1 MGGGRRGLFLF
12 ISGAS
17 IATMVLAILAAQ
29 GIETVQRL
37 DHYFGRLGDRQILD
51 TAAIL
56 GTGFALAYAV
66 RLVRE
71 GAGRHSSGAT
81 AALLLV
87 GFLFQHSL
95 ALAEKKGLDGMRD
108 HLLQS
113 GHNEFARTVTTRRI
127 EPLALIAGYERLVQD
142 PDQGFARSKPPGTLL
157 VYWVADR
164 AAQAVMPW
172 IWDPPMP
179 TDSPYVANLY
189 HWRLANFATL
199 FFPLLS
205 YAVLWPLSW
214 LGRRFL
220 GPADGLWPAFLY
232 VLVPATALL
241 PLHLDAVLYP
251 FLACSLWALAAA
263 VGEANE
269 RAAVL
274 LGAAGGVVAWLCL
287 FVSFSLLPA
296 LPLALAFAA
305 AARARDGQRPWH
317 PLRATAAGVAAFF
330 AVGLAVWMLA
340 GYDPFERYGQA
351 MTNHMHWKRWQ
362 ESFRVPAAITDTAEF
377 LYWLG
382 MPIVLLFAHETVAAL
397 RRGKRPRLRS
407 WAARLALGV
416 CLVLGTTALFG
427 RTLSEVNRLWLFF
440 VPAIAIVAAHAL
452 RRIAGPRAEPAL
464 TAVVALQ
471 VGWAV
476 VLKCYEGFPP
486 GP

>member
-1 MGGGRRGLFLF
+1 M
-12 ISGAS
+12 I
-17 IATMVLAILAAQ
+17 LALLAAQ

-37 DHYFGRLGDRQILD
+37 DHYFGRLGDRRILD

-56 GTGFALAYAV
+56 AAGFALAYAI

-71 GAGRHSSGAT
+71 GAGRHSAGAT
-81 AALLLV
+81 TALLLV

-95 ALAEKKGLDGMRD
+95 ALTEKKGLDGMRD
-108 HLLQS
+108 HLLRS

-127 EPLALIAGYERLVQD
+127 EPIALVAGYERLVQD

-157 VYWVADR
+157 VYWMADR
-164 AAQAVMPW
+164 AAQALMPW

-179 TDSPYVANLY
+179 ADSPYVANLY

-199 FFPLLS
+199 FFPLFS
-205 YAVLWPLSW
+205 YAVLWPLGW

-232 VLVPATALL
+232 VLVPATALV

-263 VGEANE
+263 VGEACE

-274 LGAAGGVVAWLCL
+274 LGVAAGAVAWLCL

-305 AARARDGQRPWH
+305 AARAREGRQPWY
-317 PLRATAAGVAAFF
+317 PLRALGAGVAAFL
-330 AVGLAVWMLA
+330 VLGWTVWMLG
-340 GYDPFERYGQA
+340 GYDPFERYRQA
-351 MTNHMHWKRWQ
+351 MTNHMHWKGWQ
-362 ESFRVPAAITDTAEF
+362 ESFRVPAAITDAAEF

-382 MPIVLLFAHETVAAL
+382 MPIVLLFAHQTVAAL
-397 RRGKRPRLRS
+397 KRMKRPQSPS
-407 WAARLALGV
+407 WSARLALGL
-416 CLVLGTTALFG
+416 CFVLAATALLG

-440 VPAIAIVAAHAL
+440 VPAMVIVAAQAL
-452 RRIAGPRAEPAL
+452 RRIAGPRTEPAL